1 MVKFQYPLQ
10 NILHIKEKIEDQ
22 RKMALKDAHHYL
34 DVQKEKLNQLH
45 GRLDANN
52 GHFRRTVAD
61 TIKVREILTLNKMNQ
76 YVHTCIK
83 EQNTVVTQATCEVET
98 KRIELTQALM
108 EKKMY
113 EKLKE
118 KAYESYMHEA
128 NKEEQKQ
135 LDEIVSYKYRKL
147 GK

>member
-10 NILHIKEKIEDQ
+10 KILHIKEKIENQ
-22 RKMALKDAHHYL
+22 RKMALKDANQQL
-34 DVQKEKLNQLH
+34 DVQKGKLNRLH
-45 GRLDANN
+45 VRLDANN
-52 GHFRRTVAD
+52 GYFRRTVGD
-61 TIKVREILTLNKMNQ
+61 TIKVREIITLNRMNQ
-76 YVHTCIK
+76 YVNTCIK
-83 EQNTVVTQATCEVET
+83 EQNTVVEEATCEVEA

-118 KAYESYMHEA
+118 KAYESYMLES

-147 GK
+147 AK